1 MVDELR
7 ALPGLRQAA
16 EGLIQMRTPKH
27 LPDDR
32 YQHAAAVVCALSGK
46 LDTPAVYDIGAGK
59 LPMKRAVEEAGL
71 HYTGFD
77 IAPAAPE
84 VVPWDL
90 NEPCPLADGKAGLV
104 LLLEV
109 TEHLLNLGLAMRHI
123 ADVIAPGGYLLL
135 TTPNPRWSRS
145 RLHALVTGFPSCFTQ
160 SDLDLNGHVFPI
172 WPHVM
177 EHVLSDA
184 GFVIEDYSLLKAP
197 TAWPPF
203 GLSLHYPLRLGHA
216 IANKLIEAR
225 DPSAAGYAYAML
237 ARKT

>member
-1 MVDELR
+1 MKV
-7 ALPGLRQAA
+7 
-16 EGLIQMRTPKH
+16 PKH
-27 LPDDR
+27 LPEDR
-32 YQHAAAVVCALSGK
+32 YQHAAAVVSK
-46 LDTPAVYDIGAGK
+46 LCERIDPRSVYDIGAGK

-71 HYTGFD
+71 RYTGFD
-77 IAPAAPE
+77 IAPAEPG
-84 VVPWDL
+84 VVRWDL
-90 NEPCPLADGKAGLV
+90 NEPCPLDGAQAGLV

-123 ADVIAPGGYLLL
+123 GDVIVPGGYLLL

-160 SDLDLNGHVFPI
+160 SDLDLNGHVFPV

-177 EHVLSDA
+177 EHVLTGA
-184 GFVIEDYSLLKAP
+184 GFVIEDYNLLKAP

-203 GLSLHYPLRLGHA
+203 SLSLHYPLRLGHT

-225 DPSAAGYAYAML
+225 DPSAAGYAYAVL